1 VSSRIG
7 EVGCKVSLFT
17 SLLLTT
23 LPPIMR
29 DDATTVSGTTSTS
42 TSVNLTAAGRWLGG
56 GSGMVERD
64 RSPRRN
70 RSLAAASLSAPA
82 RQGAAAAGR
91 RASTE
96 RRPKP

>member
-1 VSSRIG
+1 
-7 EVGCKVSLFT
+7 
-17 SLLLTT
+17 
-23 LPPIMR
+23 MR
-29 DDATTVSGTTSTS
+29 DDATKVSGTTSTS

-70 RSLAAASLSAPA
+70 RSLEAASLSAPA
-82 RQGAAAAGR
+82 RQGAAAAAAGR